1 MDQEMGP
8 LTLSVIPSMAPTLTV
23 IHTKKSHFKCSQ
35 RHVQPAQPP
44 SPDLEPSHEHWIF
57 WNPLHTYS
65 TYFTADTSLSTPMGN
80 KLKKSFFKVELPH
93 QMSFQ
98 NLTLIPA
105 PAFNPPANSSHAFP
119 LDFRNPTIYWP

>member
-1 MDQEMGP
+1 MYNQLNLHLLILNLLMNIGFSEI
-8 LTLSVIPSMAPTLTV
+8 LYTPTQ
-23 IHTKKSHFKCSQ
+23 H
-35 RHVQPAQPP
+35 
-44 SPDLEPSHEHWIF
+44 
-57 WNPLHTYS
+57 
-65 TYFTADTSLSTPMGN
+65 YFTTDTSLSTPMGN